1 MAIYEYQGEKFELK
15 DGLSQQEAEV
25 KIKSFLNEED
35 EAKEDKS
42 PGFFKSFFAGIA
54 SGALNTRRFCFF
66 RSRTY

>member
-42 PGFFKSFFAGIA
+42 PG
-54 SGALNTRRFCFF
+54 
-66 RSRTY
+66 

>member
-25 KIKSFLNEED
+25 KIKNFLNKED

-42 PGFFKSFFAGIA
+42 PAFLNLFFQV
-54 SGALNTRRFCFF
+54 
-66 RSRTY
+66 